1 MSETLSI
8 EGLNLNIRRSARRRT
23 VGITVERE
31 GDLSVAVPDGADM
44 AQVEKAV
51 RGKLFWVFTKLAEKA
66 LLFQPVPE
74 KEYVSGEGFYYLGR
88 SYRLLLV
95 DEWGE
100 NGTACLRLV
109 NGRFTLRR
117 QDQPKAATLFVR
129 WYTDRA
135 RDWIE
140 RRVKELAPRTGKEP
154 KRVRV
159 LDLGNR
165 WGSCSGDG
173 GLNFHWRTIR
183 LPPSLVEYVVAHE
196 LVHLCESRHD
206 NAFWARL
213 ERVLPDYRERKR
225 SLAGQ
230 GSKY

>member
-8 EGLNLNIRRSARRRT
+8 EGLNFNIHRSARRRT

-31 GDLSVAVPDGADM
+31 GNLSVAIPHQDDIE
-44 AQVEKAV
+44 QVEKAV

-66 LLFQPVPE
+66 LLFQPAPE

-95 DEWGE
+95 DDQGE
-100 NGTACLRLV
+100 NGASRLRLV

-117 QDQPKAATLFVR
+117 QDQPKAAALFVR
-129 WYTDRA
+129 WYTAHA
-135 RDWIE
+135 REWIGG
-140 RRVKELAPRTGKEP
+140 RVKDLATRTGKQP
-154 KRVRV
+154 KQVRI

-165 WGSCSGDG
+165 WGSCTAEG
-173 GLNFHWRTIR
+173 GLNFHWKTIR
-183 LPPSLVEYVVAHE
+183 LPPSLVEYVVSHE
-196 LVHLCESRHD
+196 LVHLIEPKH
-206 NAFWARL
+206 NADFWMRL

-225 SLAGQ
+225 LLAELGAR
-230 GSKY
+230 Y